1 MADAWALQQIGNYK
15 NGKILLWS
23 WISRGL
29 ISMEQL
35 ASWHFN
41 QNLEEAQQFLESAS
55 GELRKLA
62 DLDELPE
69 PHEPGDASG
78 VAKAETTVMSGEVT
92 SLWSITDPENPQAAP
107 IVLPQWFVG
116 PIDKAILIWKQES
129 AIWKQRK
136 EKRLEQGHDQLTPK
150 MQEAYEQWM
159 SDTARSIILNK
170 KTKTQ
175 VKNFTSKSRHQ
186 LKKTCL
192 LLVIQMAD
200 KAENLMISA
209 GAGKIWRLALIQ
221 GQLPPT
227 DAVPAEV
234 DHFSGDLPQ
243 QPEMLGDAEYDD
255 NAATAEDVEL
265 QQADQNMVG
274 CSEDEG
280 ENLHPD
286 MVQYMFVDTDS
297 DSEGEACDPIFAKAK
312 RVRVLESQ
320 PEYQRLKD
328 LGLATR
334 PHGCSLGCHPAAR
347 VYRAQSACSAHFSR
361 SWGSDGRNAWQA
373 LLRVVELMLE
383 SHIKVNASDRL
394 ARKQLGK
401 IQGLRAAEPPHKD

>member
-175 VKNFTSKSRHQ
+175 ASAVGVLNEPSIH
-186 LKKTCL
+186 TCVQIPPDSY
-192 LLVIQMAD
+192 VILASDGLWEKVSEEEAAAIAAAALRVDRTREQ
-200 KAENLMISA
+200 
-209 GAGKIWRLALIQ
+209 GAGMA
-221 GQLPPT
+221 
-227 DAVPAEV
+227 
-234 DHFSGDLPQ
+234 
-243 QPEMLGDAEYDD
+243 
-255 NAATAEDVEL
+255 
-265 QQADQNMVG
+265 
-274 CSEDEG
+274 
-280 ENLHPD
+280 
-286 MVQYMFVDTDS
+286 
-297 DSEGEACDPIFAKAK
+297 AKALVSEA
-312 RVRVLESQ
+312 RSRWIQEGGDVDDITAVVVH
-320 PEYQRLKD
+320 
-328 LGLATR
+328 LG
-334 PHGCSLGCHPAAR
+334 
-347 VYRAQSACSAHFSR
+347 
-361 SWGSDGRNAWQA
+361 
-373 LLRVVELMLE
+373 
-383 SHIKVNASDRL
+383 
-394 ARKQLGK
+394 
-401 IQGLRAAEPPHKD
+401 GLIERR